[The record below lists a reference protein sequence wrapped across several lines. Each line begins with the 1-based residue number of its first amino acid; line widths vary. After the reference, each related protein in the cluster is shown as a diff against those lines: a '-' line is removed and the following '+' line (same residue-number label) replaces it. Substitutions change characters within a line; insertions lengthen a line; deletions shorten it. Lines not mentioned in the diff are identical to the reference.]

1 MPDKVVV
8 PLVFCTKAKDVVP
21 VPVPLLI
28 TPVLKVVAFAPVRV
42 KVTGV
47 LLALGPATLP
57 VKVTPEVSLLLM
69 VLLARTLM
77 VRALLK
83 AVPVVICKIPP
94 LRLMAPEVLPK
105 LLLAPTAKVP
115 ALIVVPPL

>member
-1 MPDKVVV
+1 M
-8 PLVFCTKAKDVVP
+8 VP

-47 LLALGPATLP
+47 LLVLGPVTLP

-69 VLLARTLM
+69 VLFARTLM
-77 VRALLK
+77 VRALVK

-94 LRLMAPEVLPK
+94 FRLMAPEVPR
-105 LLLAPTAKVP
+105 LLS
-115 ALIVVPPL
+115 ALIESVPPVIEVPPL